1 MSKLFER
8 PHTSPHRRQPNGT
21 EMAQYAADLLL
32 DLRNI
37 AKAQDYKTLQG
48 LLELSYYEAFAL
60 ANPITVPPGEKER
73 LDDLTI
79 QANKHIKQVVT
90 A

>member
-1 MSKLFER
+1 MSKTIER
-8 PHTSPHRRQPNGT
+8 SVSSPARREQTST
-21 EMAQYAADLLL
+21 DMARYATDLLL

-37 AKAQDYKTLQG
+37 AKAHGFKTLQG

-60 ANPITVPPGEKER
+60 ANPVSLPPGEKER
-73 LDDLTI
+73 LDELVK
-79 QANKHIKQVVT
+79 QASRHINQTVS